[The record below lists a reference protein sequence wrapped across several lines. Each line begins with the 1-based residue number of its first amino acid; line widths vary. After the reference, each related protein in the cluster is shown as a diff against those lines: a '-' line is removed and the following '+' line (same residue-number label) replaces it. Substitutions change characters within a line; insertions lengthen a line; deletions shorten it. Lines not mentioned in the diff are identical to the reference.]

1 MPITLDSLCALIEQQ
16 RSTSSTPSLAQDN
29 LIDANTTSLPSITP
43 TAPAT
48 SLPSALSSNTI
59 NTSTLSNSLD
69 SSQQSAVRNI
79 CSSQLSILTGAAGT
93 GKTFTLKAVLQE
105 LLTKFDASSIF
116 LCAFTG
122 KAVLNIIKS
131 IKSDPALAPFIPQ
144 CLTLHKWLQ
153 FVPESIEIPDPSK
166 PCGYRLSRRFV
177 PTFNAANKRIDTKVL
192 IIDEVSMV
200 SNELMLQTLAA
211 LDLHSLHKLI
221 LVGDINQLQPVIGK
235 TSLAYFGAHSGCS
248 LNYLT
253 TVHRQADGNDIVQ
266 AAHLFKSANLL
277 ALQQAIKAKEFKNV
291 KFIKAENYL
300 DLYRIIELINEKYH
314 LRFNEQEDCIITPT
328 NVGATG
334 QEVLNQRLNKYLGV
348 TKQAVLCGVAIKL
361 LGVGD
366 NVMFTKNNYE
376 DGYINGTTGR
386 IIEMQLNSD
395 VVPGGTS
402 AFGTTQQQDTLRREA
417 QLSPDELD
425 NLIEQSAQQS
435 ASSGDSQNS
444 ADEEGFFSKKASHTL
459 TIEFIDIYG
468 TLRQISLS
476 TIGEISNLLL
486 ANAITCYKAQGSTYK
501 RCIINLLDWKN
512 GNSINNEYAYTALT
526 RASDFAWVIYNKSG
540 LTKLK
545 NRQLP
550 GSSDKEKIEN
560 LISSNSDS
568 ETAAYIEDF
577 LNKWLSHNNCNCNN
591 RNLNNSKSTRHNG
604 RTLR

>member
-1 MPITLDSLCALIEQQ
+1 MPISMNELIKQLNKV
-16 RSTSSTPSLAQDN
+16 TPANQPAQ
-29 LIDANTTSLPSITP
+29 AGQATP
-43 TAPAT
+43 MPAAT
-48 SLPSALSSNTI
+48 SLCSATQASQPASQPSNMEAQAA
-59 NTSTLSNSLD
+59 SLRSASQLD
-69 SSQQSAVRNI
+69 PSQQTAVRNI

-105 LLTKFDASSIF
+105 LLTNFDASSIF

-177 PTFNAANKRIDTKVL
+177 PTFNSANKRIDTKVL

-211 LDLHSLHKLI
+211 LDMHSLHKLI

-277 ALQQAIKAKEFKNV
+277 ALQQAIQAKQFKNV

-300 DLYRIIELINEKYH
+300 DLYRVIELINEKYH

-334 QEVLNQRLNKYLGV
+334 QEVLNQRLNKYLNV

-361 LGVGD
+361 FGVGD

-376 DGYINGTTGR
+376 DGYINGTVGR
-386 IIEMQLNSD
+386 IIEMQLNED
-395 VVPGGTS
+395 VVAGATNAASTETS
-402 AFGTTQQQDTLRREA
+402 TTAAPCA

-425 NLIEQSAQQS
+425 NLIDQSAQQS
-435 ASSGDSQNS
+435 AQQNDGQS
-444 ADEEGFFSKKASHTL
+444 PSDDEGFFSKKASHTL

-540 LTKLK
+540 LAKLK

-577 LNKWLSHNNCNCNN
+577 LSKWLHEANAS
-591 RNLNNSKSTRHNG
+591 G
-604 RTLR
+604 AI

>member
-1 MPITLDSLCALIEQQ
+1 MPITFS
-16 RSTSSTPSLAQDN
+16 
-29 LIDANTTSLPSITP
+29 
-43 TAPAT
+43 AT
-48 SLPSALSSNTI
+48 SLPSATSSNTI
-59 NTSTLSNSLD
+59 NLD
-69 SSQQSAVRNI
+69 ISQQSAVRNI

-93 GKTFTLKAVLQE
+93 GKTFTLKAILQE
-105 LLTKFDASSIF
+105 LLIKFDASSIF

-177 PTFNAANKRIDTKVL
+177 PTFNAENKRIDTKVL

-291 KFIKAENYL
+291 KFIQAENYL

-361 LGVGD
+361 FGVGD

-386 IIEMQLNSD
+386 IIEMQLNED
-395 VVPGGTS
+395 AFGTS
-402 AFGTTQQQDTLRREA
+402 AFGTTQRQDTLRSEA

-435 ASSGDSQNS
+435 ASQSTSQS
-444 ADEEGFFSKKASHTL
+444 TQQSESDEEGFFSKKASHTL

-468 TLRQISLS
+468 TLRQINLS

-540 LTKLK
+540 LAKLK

-550 GSSDKEKIEN
+550 GSSDREKIEN

-577 LNKWLSHNNCNCNN
+577 LNRWL
-591 RNLNNSKSTRHNG
+591 RGAPAGTQ
-604 RTLR
+604 

>member
-1 MPITLDSLCALIEQQ
+1 MPITLDSLCAL
-16 RSTSSTPSLAQDN
+16 SAASATP
-29 LIDANTTSLPSITP
+29 TTP
-43 TAPAT
+43 TA
-48 SLPSALSSNTI
+48 L
-59 NTSTLSNSLD
+59 NSLD

-93 GKTFTLKAVLQE
+93 GKTFTLKAILQE
-105 LLTKFDASSIF
+105 LLTNFDASSIF

-253 TVHRQADGNDIVQ
+253 TVHRQADGNDIIQ

-361 LGVGD
+361 FGIGD

-386 IIEMQLNSD
+386 IIEMQLNED
-395 VVPGGTS
+395 VVPGGATKQS
-402 AFGTTQQQDTLRREA
+402 EA

-425 NLIEQSAQQS
+425 NLIETSAQQN

-540 LTKLK
+540 LAKLK

-577 LNKWLSHNNCNCNN
+577 LNKWL
-591 RNLNNSKSTRHNG
+591 RNE

>member
-1 MPITLDSLCALIEQQ
+1 MPI
-16 RSTSSTPSLAQDN
+16 SLADLIALAQAPSPATSPATN
-29 LIDANTTSLPSITP
+29 LIDTGAPSSLG
-43 TAPAT
+43 
-48 SLPSALSSNTI
+48 
-59 NTSTLSNSLD
+59 TLDTSLD

-93 GKTFTLKAVLQE
+93 GKTFTLKAVLQQ
-105 LLTKFDASSIF
+105 LLLNFDASSIF

-348 TKQAVLCGVAIKL
+348 TKQAVLCGVALKL

-435 ASSGDSQNS
+435 ALSGDSQNS
-444 ADEEGFFSKKASHTL
+444 ADEAGFFSKKASHTL

-577 LNKWLSHNNCNCNN
+577 LNKWLSHN
-591 RNLNNSKSTRHNG
+591 RNLNNSKSTNNFMPYGIKEGH
-604 RTLR
+604 

>member
-1 MPITLDSLCALIEQQ
+1 MPISMNELMKQLNKV
-16 RSTSSTPSLAQDN
+16 TPANQPAQ
-29 LIDANTTSLPSITP
+29 AGQATP
-43 TAPAT
+43 MPAAT
-48 SLPSALSSNTI
+48 SLCSATQLPSPCSASQ
-59 NTSTLSNSLD
+59 LD
-69 SSQQSAVRNI
+69 PSQQTAVRNI

-177 PTFNAANKRIDTKVL
+177 PTFNSANKRIDTKVL

-211 LDLHSLHKLI
+211 LDMHSLHKLI

-266 AAHLFKSANLL
+266 AAHLFKSANLI

-334 QEVLNQRLNKYLGV
+334 QEVLNQRLNKYLNV

-361 LGVGD
+361 FGVGD

-376 DGYINGTTGR
+376 AGYINGTTGR

-395 VVPGGTS
+395 VVAGATNAASTETS
-402 AFGTTQQQDTLRREA
+402 TTAAPCA

-425 NLIEQSAQQS
+425 NLIDQSAQQS
-435 ASSGDSQNS
+435 AQADSQS
-444 ADEEGFFSKKASHTL
+444 ESDEGFFSKKASHTL

-540 LTKLK
+540 LAKLK

-568 ETAAYIEDF
+568 ETATYIEDF
-577 LNKWLSHNNCNCNN
+577 LSKWL
-591 RNLNNSKSTRHNG
+591 RG
-604 RTLR
+604 APAA

>member
-1 MPITLDSLCALIEQQ
+1 MTISMNELIKQLNKVTSQPAATSLCSATQASQ
-16 RSTSSTPSLAQDN
+16 PS
-29 LIDANTTSLPSITP
+29 NTEAPASSLPSLP
-43 TAPAT
+43 PAT
-48 SLPSALSSNTI
+48 QLPSPCSASQ
-59 NTSTLSNSLD
+59 LD
-69 SSQQSAVRNI
+69 TSQQTAVQNI

-144 CLTLHKWLQ
+144 CRTLHKWLQ

-177 PTFNAANKRIDTKVL
+177 PTFNSANKRIDTKVL

-266 AAHLFKSANLL
+266 AAHLFKSANLI
-277 ALQQAIKAKEFKNV
+277 ALQQAIKAKQFKNV

-300 DLYRIIELINEKYH
+300 DLYRVIELINEKYH
-314 LRFNEQEDCIITPT
+314 PRFNEQEDCIITPT
-328 NVGATG
+328 NIGATG
-334 QEVLNQRLNKYLGV
+334 QEVLNQRLNKYLNV

-361 LGVGD
+361 FGVGD

-376 DGYINGTTGR
+376 DGYINGTVGR

-395 VVPGGTS
+395 ALLPQAASPASQTS
-402 AFGTTQQQDTLRREA
+402 GQSATQAAPTPSTE
-417 QLSPDELD
+417 LSDAELD
-425 NLIEQSAQQS
+425 DLINQSAQAAPQD
-435 ASSGDSQNS
+435 DSQS
-444 ADEEGFFSKKASHTL
+444 ESDEEGFFSKKASHTL

-540 LTKLK
+540 LAKLK

-568 ETAAYIEDF
+568 ETAHYIEDF
-577 LNKWLSHNNCNCNN
+577 LSKWLS
-591 RNLNNSKSTRHNG
+591 G
-604 RTLR
+604 

>member
-16 RSTSSTPSLAQDN
+16 RSTSSAP
-29 LIDANTTSLPSITP
+29 
-43 TAPAT
+43 PAT
-48 SLPSALSSNTI
+48 SLSSALS
-59 NTSTLSNSLD
+59 STLSNSLD

-486 ANAITCYKAQGSTYK
+486 ANVITCYKAQGSTYK

-568 ETAAYIEDF
+568 KTAAYIEDF
-577 LNKWLSHNNCNCNN
+577 LNKWLSHN
-591 RNLNNSKSTRHNG
+591 SKSTNNFMP
-604 RTLR
+604 

>member
-16 RSTSSTPSLAQDN
+16 RSMSSTPSLAQDN
-29 LIDANTTSLPSITP
+29 LIDANTTP

-93 GKTFTLKAVLQE
+93 GKTFTLKAVLQK
-105 LLTKFDASSIF
+105 LLLNFDASSIF

-361 LGVGD
+361 FGVGD

-386 IIEMQLNSD
+386 IIEMQLNED
-395 VVPGGTS
+395 VVPGGAS
-402 AFGTTQQQDTLRREA
+402 AFGTTKQQDTLRSEA

-425 NLIEQSAQQS
+425 NLIEQSAQQN

-540 LTKLK
+540 LAKLK

-568 ETAAYIEDF
+568 ETATYIEDF
-577 LNKWLSHNNCNCNN
+577 LNKWLRGAPACQLYSNVTANNISN
-591 RNLNNSKSTRHNG
+591 T
-604 RTLR
+604 TT

>member
-1 MPITLDSLCALIEQQ
+1 MPTTLDSLCALIEQQ
-16 RSTSSTPSLAQDN
+16 RSTPPATSLPSASQITPTAPATSLAQDN
-29 LIDANTTSLPSITP
+29 LIDANT
-43 TAPAT
+43 
-48 SLPSALSSNTI
+48 
-59 NTSTLSNSLD
+59 STLGTSLD

-166 PCGYRLSRRFV
+166 PCGYRLGRRFV

-192 IIDEVSMV
+192 IIDEASMV

-211 LDLHSLHKLI
+211 LDLYSLHKLI

-361 LGVGD
+361 FGVGD

-386 IIEMQLNSD
+386 IIEMQLNED
-395 VVPGGTS
+395 VVPGGAS
-402 AFGTTQQQDTLRREA
+402 AFGTSEA
-417 QLSPDELD
+417 QLNPDELD

-435 ASSGDSQNS
+435 AQSSSD
-444 ADEEGFFSKKASHTL
+444 DEEGFFSKKASHTL

-468 TLRQISLS
+468 TLRQINLS

-540 LTKLK
+540 LAKLK

-550 GSSDKEKIEN
+550 GSSDREKIEN
-560 LISSNSDS
+560 LILSNSDS

-577 LNKWLSHNNCNCNN
+577 LNKWLTQ
-591 RNLNNSKSTRHNG
+591 LT
-604 RTLR
+604 

>member
-1 MPITLDSLCALIEQQ
+1 MPI
-16 RSTSSTPSLAQDN
+16 SLADLIASASLQSALAQAPSPLKQANSIDATQTMPSPATSPATN
-29 LIDANTTSLPSITP
+29 LIDTDAQ
-43 TAPAT
+43 AT
-48 SLPSALSSNTI
+48 SEFNCLNNAL
-59 NTSTLSNSLD
+59 D
-69 SSQQSAVRNI
+69 ASQQSAVRNI

-105 LLTKFDASSIF
+105 LLTNFDASSIF

-235 TSLAYFGAHSGCS
+235 TSIAYFGAHSGCS

-291 KFIKAENYL
+291 KFIEAENYL
-300 DLYRIIELINEKYH
+300 DLYRIIELINEKYY

-334 QEVLNQRLNKYLGV
+334 QEILNQRLNKYLGV

-361 LGVGD
+361 FGVGD

-386 IIEMQLNSD
+386 IIEMQLNED
-395 VVPGGTS
+395 VVAPAEAS
-402 AFGTTQQQDTLRREA
+402 PMNQDIMRSEA
-417 QLSPDELD
+417 QPSELSPDELD

-512 GNSINNEYAYTALT
+512 GSSINNEYAYTALT

-540 LTKLK
+540 LAKIK

-560 LISSNSDS
+560 LISSNGDS
-568 ETAAYIEDF
+568 ETANYIEDF
-577 LNKWLSHNNCNCNN
+577 LNRWLRGTPAC
-591 RNLNNSKSTRHNG
+591 
-604 RTLR
+604 

>member
-1 MPITLDSLCALIEQQ
+1 MPI
-16 RSTSSTPSLAQDN
+16 SLADLMTLAQVPSPLKQTMPSATSPATN
-29 LIDANTTSLPSITP
+29 LIDTDAQ
-43 TAPAT
+43 AT
-48 SLPSALSSNTI
+48 SEFNCLNNAL
-59 NTSTLSNSLD
+59 D
-69 SSQQSAVRNI
+69 ASQQSAVRNI

-93 GKTFTLKAVLQE
+93 GKTFTLKAVLQQ
-105 LLTKFDASSIF
+105 LLLNFDASSIF

-177 PTFNAANKRIDTKVL
+177 PTFNSANKRIDTKVL

-314 LRFNEQEDCIITPT
+314 LCFNEQEDCIITPT
-328 NVGATG
+328 NIGATG
-334 QEVLNQRLNKYLGV
+334 QEVLNQRLNKYLNV

-361 LGVGD
+361 FGVGD

-376 DGYINGTTGR
+376 DGYINGTVGR

-395 VVPGGTS
+395 VVAGATNAASIETS
-402 AFGTTQQQDTLRREA
+402 TTAAPCA

-425 NLIEQSAQQS
+425 NLIDQSAQQS
-435 ASSGDSQNS
+435 AQQSDGQSPSD
-444 ADEEGFFSKKASHTL
+444 DEGFFSKKASHTL

-486 ANAITCYKAQGSTYK
+486 SNAITCYKAQGSTYK

-540 LTKLK
+540 LAKLK
-545 NRQLP
+545 NRQLA

-577 LNKWLSHNNCNCNN
+577 LSKWLHEANASG
-591 RNLNNSKSTRHNG
+591 TI
-604 RTLR
+604 

>member
-16 RSTSSTPSLAQDN
+16 CRAPSTTSLAQDN
-29 LIDANTTSLPSITP
+29 LIDANTTP

-105 LLTKFDASSIF
+105 LLTNFDASSIF

-131 IKSDPALAPFIPQ
+131 IKSDQALAPFIPQ
-144 CLTLHKWLQ
+144 CRTLHKWLQ

-314 LRFNEQEDCIITPT
+314 LRFNEQKDCIITPT

-361 LGVGD
+361 FGVGD

-386 IIEMQLNSD
+386 IIEMQLNED
-395 VVPGGTS
+395 VVPGGAS
-402 AFGTTQQQDTLRREA
+402 AFGTTKQQDTLRSEA

-425 NLIEQSAQQS
+425 NLIEQSAQQN

-540 LTKLK
+540 LAKLK

-550 GSSDKEKIEN
+550 GSSDREKIEN

-577 LNKWLSHNNCNCNN
+577 LNKWLRGAPACQSSNTVQT
-591 RNLNNSKSTRHNG
+591 SASRHTMKG
-604 RTLR
+604 H

>member
-1 MPITLDSLCALIEQQ
+1 MSITLDSLCALIEQQ

-93 GKTFTLKAVLQE
+93 GKTFTLKAVLQQ
-105 LLTKFDASSIF
+105 LLLNFDASSIF

-361 LGVGD
+361 FGVGD

-386 IIEMQLNSD
+386 IIEMQLNED
-395 VVPGGTS
+395 VVPGGTKNAAQQS
-402 AFGTTQQQDTLRREA
+402 APQSTNE
-417 QLSPDELD
+417 LSPDELD

-435 ASSGDSQNS
+435 AQQS
-444 ADEEGFFSKKASHTL
+444 DEEGFFSKKASHTL
-459 TIEFIDIYG
+459 TIEFIDIYS

-501 RCIINLLDWKN
+501 RCVINLLDWKN

-540 LTKLK
+540 LAKLK

-577 LNKWLSHNNCNCNN
+577 LNKWLSRNNCNCNN
-591 RNLNNSKSTRHNG
+591 RNLNNSKSTNNFMP
-604 RTLR
+604 

>member
-29 LIDANTTSLPSITP
+29 LIDANTTSTPSITP

-69 SSQQSAVRNI
+69 ISQQSAVRNI

-93 GKTFTLKAVLQE
+93 GKTFTLKAVLQQ
-105 LLTKFDASSIF
+105 LLLNFDASSIF

-153 FVPESIEIPDPSK
+153 FVPELMEIPDPSK

-177 PTFNAANKRIDTKVL
+177 PTFKAANKRIDTKVL

-361 LGVGD
+361 FGVGD

-386 IIEMQLNSD
+386 IIEMQLNED
-395 VVPGGTS
+395 VVPGGAS
-402 AFGTTQQQDTLRREA
+402 AFGTTQQQDTLRSEA
-417 QLSPDELD
+417 QLSPGELD

-540 LTKLK
+540 LAKLK

-550 GSSDKEKIEN
+550 GSSDREKIEN

-568 ETAAYIEDF
+568 ETATYIEDF
-577 LNKWLSHNNCNCNN
+577 LNKWLAPACQSSNTVQT
-591 RNLNNSKSTRHNG
+591 SASRHTMKG
-604 RTLR
+604 Y

>member
-1 MPITLDSLCALIEQQ
+1 MPITLDSLYALIEQQ
-16 RSTSSTPSLAQDN
+16 RSTSS
-29 LIDANTTSLPSITP
+29 
-43 TAPAT
+43 
-48 SLPSALSSNTI
+48 AL

-93 GKTFTLKAVLQE
+93 GKTFTLRAVLQE

-177 PTFNAANKRIDTKVL
+177 PTFNAANKRIDTKAL

-402 AFGTTQQQDTLRREA
+402 AFDTTQQQDTLRREA

-591 RNLNNSKSTRHNG
+591 RNLNNSKSTSNFMP
-604 RTLR
+604 

>member
-1 MPITLDSLCALIEQQ
+1 MPISMNELMKQLNKVTSQPAQAGQATSMPAATSLCSATQASQPASQPASQL
-16 RSTSSTPSLAQDN
+16 S
-29 LIDANTTSLPSITP
+29 NTE
-43 TAPAT
+43 APAT
-48 SLPSALSSNTI
+48 SLPSLPPATQLPSPCSA
-59 NTSTLSNSLD
+59 SQLD
-69 SSQQSAVRNI
+69 PSQQTAVRNI

-361 LGVGD
+361 FGVGD

-386 IIEMQLNSD
+386 IIEMQFNSD
-395 VVPGGTS
+395 ALLPTAASQSSGQS
-402 AFGTTQQQDTLRREA
+402 ASQSAPTASTE
-417 QLSPDELD
+417 LSPDELD
-425 NLIEQSAQQS
+425 NLIEQSTHQTVQPD
-435 ASSGDSQNS
+435 DSQS
-444 ADEEGFFSKKASHTL
+444 EADEGFFSKKASHTL

-512 GNSINNEYAYTALT
+512 GNSISNEYAYTALT

-540 LTKLK
+540 LAKLK

-568 ETAAYIEDF
+568 ETATYIEDF
-577 LNKWLSHNNCNCNN
+577 LSKWL
-591 RNLNNSKSTRHNG
+591 RG
-604 RTLR
+604 APAA

>member
-1 MPITLDSLCALIEQQ
+1 MPI
-16 RSTSSTPSLAQDN
+16 SLADLIASASLQSALVQAPSPLKQTMPSATSPATN
-29 LIDANTTSLPSITP
+29 LIDTDAQ
-43 TAPAT
+43 AT
-48 SLPSALSSNTI
+48 SEFNCLNNAL
-59 NTSTLSNSLD
+59 D
-69 SSQQSAVRNI
+69 ASQQSAVRNI

-93 GKTFTLKAVLQE
+93 GKTFTLKAVLQQ
-105 LLTKFDASSIF
+105 LLLNFDASSIF

-266 AAHLFKSANLL
+266 AAHLFKSANLI
-277 ALQQAIKAKEFKNV
+277 ALQQAIKAKQFKNV

-376 DGYINGTTGR
+376 DGYINGTVGR
-386 IIEMQLNSD
+386 IIEMQLNED
-395 VVPGGTS
+395 VVAPDGTNTATFQS
-402 AFGTTQQQDTLRREA
+402 AQPAPQGELSDT
-417 QLSPDELD
+417 ELD
-425 NLIEQSAQQS
+425 DLIDQSAQQTVQPD
-435 ASSGDSQNS
+435 DSQS
-444 ADEEGFFSKKASHTL
+444 EADEGFFSKKASHTL

-540 LTKLK
+540 LAKLK

-568 ETAAYIEDF
+568 ETATYIEDF
-577 LNKWLSHNNCNCNN
+577 LSKWL
-591 RNLNNSKSTRHNG
+591 RG
-604 RTLR
+604 APAA

>member
-1 MPITLDSLCALIEQQ
+1 MNELIKQLNKVTPASQPAQAGQATPMPAATSLCSATQASQ
-16 RSTSSTPSLAQDN
+16 PASQPS
-29 LIDANTTSLPSITP
+29 NTEAPASSLPSLP
-43 TAPAT
+43 PAT
-48 SLPSALSSNTI
+48 QLPSPCS
-59 NTSTLSNSLD
+59 
-69 SSQQSAVRNI
+69 SSQLDTSQQTAVRNI

-177 PTFNAANKRIDTKVL
+177 PTFNSANKRIDTKVL

-277 ALQQAIKAKEFKNV
+277 ALQQAIQAKQFKNV

-328 NVGATG
+328 NIGATG
-334 QEVLNQRLNKYLGV
+334 QEVLNQRLNKYLNV
-348 TKQAVLCGVAIKL
+348 TKQAVLCGVTIKL
-361 LGVGD
+361 FGVGD

-376 DGYINGTTGR
+376 DGYINGTVGR

-395 VVPGGTS
+395 VVAGATNAASTETS
-402 AFGTTQQQDTLRREA
+402 TTAAPCA

-425 NLIEQSAQQS
+425 NLIDQSAQQS
-435 ASSGDSQNS
+435 AQQSDGQSPSD
-444 ADEEGFFSKKASHTL
+444 DEGFFSKKASHTL

-540 LTKLK
+540 LAKLK
-545 NRQLP
+545 NRQLA

-577 LNKWLSHNNCNCNN
+577 LSKWLSG
-591 RNLNNSKSTRHNG
+591 TPAA
-604 RTLR
+604 

>member
-29 LIDANTTSLPSITP
+29 LIDANTTP

-69 SSQQSAVRNI
+69 SSQQLAVRNI

-93 GKTFTLKAVLQE
+93 GKTFTLKAVLQQ
-105 LLTKFDASSIF
+105 LLLNFDASSIF

-277 ALQQAIKAKEFKNV
+277 TLQQAIKAKEFKNV

-361 LGVGD
+361 FGVGD

-386 IIEMQLNSD
+386 IIEMQLNED
-395 VVPGGTS
+395 VVVPDGTNTATFQS
-402 AFGTTQQQDTLRREA
+402 AQPAPQGE
-417 QLSPDELD
+417 LSDAELD
-425 NLIEQSAQQS
+425 NLIDQSAQQTVQPD
-435 ASSGDSQNS
+435 DSQS
-444 ADEEGFFSKKASHTL
+444 ESDEGFFSKKASHTL
-459 TIEFIDIYG
+459 TIEFINIYG

-476 TIGEISNLLL
+476 SIGEISNLLL

-540 LTKLK
+540 LAKLK
-545 NRQLP
+545 NRQLA

-577 LNKWLSHNNCNCNN
+577 LNKWLRGAPACQLYSNVTANNISN
-591 RNLNNSKSTRHNG
+591 T
-604 RTLR
+604 TT

>member
-1 MPITLDSLCALIEQQ
+1 MPITLDSLCAIIEQQ
-16 RSTSSTPSLAQDN
+16 RSTPSTPSASQ
-29 LIDANTTSLPSITP
+29 ITSLPSITP

-48 SLPSALSSNTI
+48 SLPTI

-93 GKTFTLKAVLQE
+93 GKTFTLKAVLQQ
-105 LLTKFDASSIF
+105 LLLNFDASSIF

-348 TKQAVLCGVAIKL
+348 TKQAVLCGVTIKL

-486 ANAITCYKAQGSTYK
+486 TNAITCYKAQGSTYK

-540 LTKLK
+540 LAKLK

-560 LISSNSDS
+560 LISSNPDS
-568 ETAAYIEDF
+568 ETATYIEAF

-591 RNLNNSKSTRHNG
+591 LNLNNSKSTNNFMP
-604 RTLR
+604 

>member
-1 MPITLDSLCALIEQQ
+1 MPI
-16 RSTSSTPSLAQDN
+16 SLADLMALAQAPSPLKQANSIDATQTMPSPATSPATN
-29 LIDANTTSLPSITP
+29 LIDTDAPSSLG
-43 TAPAT
+43 
-48 SLPSALSSNTI
+48 
-59 NTSTLSNSLD
+59 TLGASLD
-69 SSQQSAVRNI
+69 ASQQSAVRNI

-153 FVPESIEIPDPSK
+153 FVPELIEIPDPSK

-235 TSLAYFGAHSGCS
+235 TSIAYFGAHSGCS

-361 LGVGD
+361 FGVGD

-386 IIEMQLNSD
+386 IIEMQLNED

-402 AFGTTQQQDTLRREA
+402 AFGTTQQQDTLRSEA
-417 QLSPDELD
+417 QLSPDELN

-435 ASSGDSQNS
+435 ASQSTQQSES
-444 ADEEGFFSKKASHTL
+444 DEEGFFSKKASHIL

-540 LTKLK
+540 LAKLK

-550 GSSDKEKIEN
+550 GSSDREKIEN

-577 LNKWLSHNNCNCNN
+577 LNKWLAPEVQSEA
-591 RNLNNSKSTRHNG
+591 
-604 RTLR
+604 

>member
-1 MPITLDSLCALIEQQ
+1 
-16 RSTSSTPSLAQDN
+16 
-29 LIDANTTSLPSITP
+29 
-43 TAPAT
+43 
-48 SLPSALSSNTI
+48 
-59 NTSTLSNSLD
+59 
-69 SSQQSAVRNI
+69 
-79 CSSQLSILTGAAGT
+79 
-93 GKTFTLKAVLQE
+93 
-105 LLTKFDASSIF
+105 
-116 LCAFTG
+116 
-122 KAVLNIIKS
+122 
-131 IKSDPALAPFIPQ
+131 
-144 CLTLHKWLQ
+144 
-153 FVPESIEIPDPSK
+153 
-166 PCGYRLSRRFV
+166 
-177 PTFNAANKRIDTKVL
+177 
-192 IIDEVSMV
+192 MV

-235 TSLAYFGAHSGCS
+235 TSIAYFGAHSGCS

-266 AAHLFKSANLL
+266 AAHLFKSANLI

-300 DLYRIIELINEKYH
+300 DLYRVIELINEKYH

-328 NVGATG
+328 NIGATG

-361 LGVGD
+361 FGVGD

-395 VVPGGTS
+395 VVAGATNAASTETS
-402 AFGTTQQQDTLRREA
+402 TTAAPCA

-425 NLIEQSAQQS
+425 NLIDQSAQQS
-435 ASSGDSQNS
+435 AQQSDGQSTSD
-444 ADEEGFFSKKASHTL
+444 DEGFFSKKASHTL

-540 LTKLK
+540 LAKLK
-545 NRQLP
+545 NRQLA

-577 LNKWLSHNNCNCNN
+577 LSKWLHEASASNAI
-591 RNLNNSKSTRHNG
+591 
-604 RTLR
+604 

>member
-29 LIDANTTSLPSITP
+29 LIDANTTP

-69 SSQQSAVRNI
+69 ISQQSAVRNI

-93 GKTFTLKAVLQE
+93 GKTFTLKAVLQQ
-105 LLTKFDASSIF
+105 LLLNFDASSIF

-153 FVPESIEIPDPSK
+153 FVPELMEIPDPSK

-277 ALQQAIKAKEFKNV
+277 TLQQAIKAKEFKNV

-361 LGVGD
+361 FGVGD

-386 IIEMQLNSD
+386 IIEMQLNED
-395 VVPGGTS
+395 VVVPDGTNTATFQS
-402 AFGTTQQQDTLRREA
+402 AQPAPQGE
-417 QLSPDELD
+417 LSDAELD
-425 NLIEQSAQQS
+425 NLIDQSAQQTVQPD
-435 ASSGDSQNS
+435 DSQS
-444 ADEEGFFSKKASHTL
+444 ESDEGFFSKKASHTL

-476 TIGEISNLLL
+476 SIGEISNLLL

-540 LTKLK
+540 LAKLK
-545 NRQLP
+545 NRQLA

-577 LNKWLSHNNCNCNN
+577 LNKWLRGAPACQLYSNVTANNISN
-591 RNLNNSKSTRHNG
+591 T
-604 RTLR
+604 TT

>member
-29 LIDANTTSLPSITP
+29 LIDANTTP

-69 SSQQSAVRNI
+69 SSQQLAVRNI

-361 LGVGD
+361 FGVGD

-386 IIEMQLNSD
+386 IIEMQLNED
-395 VVPGGTS
+395 VVPGGAS
-402 AFGTTQQQDTLRREA
+402 AFGTTKQQDTLRSEA

-540 LTKLK
+540 LAKLK

-577 LNKWLSHNNCNCNN
+577 LNKWLRGAPACQLYSNVTANNINAVKHL
-591 RNLNNSKSTRHNG
+591 RE

>member
-29 LIDANTTSLPSITP
+29 LIDANTTS

-69 SSQQSAVRNI
+69 ISQQSAVRNI

-93 GKTFTLKAVLQE
+93 GKTFTLKAVLQQ
-105 LLTKFDASSIF
+105 LLLNFDASSIF

-153 FVPESIEIPDPSK
+153 FVPELMEIPDPSK

-361 LGVGD
+361 FGVGD

-386 IIEMQLNSD
+386 IIEMQLNED
-395 VVPGGTS
+395 VVPGGAS
-402 AFGTTQQQDTLRREA
+402 AFGTTQQQDTLRSEA

-540 LTKLK
+540 LAKLK

-550 GSSDKEKIEN
+550 GSSDREKIEN

-568 ETAAYIEDF
+568 ETATYIEDF
-577 LNKWLSHNNCNCNN
+577 LNKWLAPACQSSNTVQT
-591 RNLNNSKSTRHNG
+591 SASRHTMKG
-604 RTLR
+604 Y

>member
-1 MPITLDSLCALIEQQ
+1 MPITLDSCRAP
-16 RSTSSTPSLAQDN
+16 SATSLAQDN
-29 LIDANTTSLPSITP
+29 LIDANTTP

-69 SSQQSAVRNI
+69 SSQQIAVRNI

-93 GKTFTLKAVLQE
+93 GKTFTLKAILQE

-200 SNELMLQTLAA
+200 SNELMLQTLTA

-266 AAHLFKSANLL
+266 AAHLLKSANLL

-361 LGVGD
+361 FGVGD

-386 IIEMQLNSD
+386 IIEMQLNED
-395 VVPGGTS
+395 VVPGGAS
-402 AFGTTQQQDTLRREA
+402 AFGTTKQQDTLRSEA

-425 NLIEQSAQQS
+425 NLIEQSAQQN

-540 LTKLK
+540 LVKLK

-550 GSSDKEKIEN
+550 GSSDREKIEN

-577 LNKWLSHNNCNCNN
+577 LNKWLRGAPAC
-591 RNLNNSKSTRHNG
+591 
-604 RTLR
+604 

>member
-1 MPITLDSLCALIEQQ
+1 MPI
-16 RSTSSTPSLAQDN
+16 SLADLMALAQAPSATSPATN
-29 LIDANTTSLPSITP
+29 LIDTD
-43 TAPAT
+43 APGT
-48 SLPSALSSNTI
+48 
-59 NTSTLSNSLD
+59 SLD

-93 GKTFTLKAVLQE
+93 GKTFTLKAVLQQ
-105 LLTKFDASSIF
+105 LLLNFDASSIF

-153 FVPESIEIPDPSK
+153 FVPELMEIPDPSK
-166 PCGYRLSRRFV
+166 PCGYRLGRRFV

-361 LGVGD
+361 FGVGD

-386 IIEMQLNSD
+386 IIEMQLNED
-395 VVPGGTS
+395 VVPGGTKNAAQQS
-402 AFGTTQQQDTLRREA
+402 APQSTNE
-417 QLSPDELD
+417 LSPDELD

-435 ASSGDSQNS
+435 AQQSDGQSPSD
-444 ADEEGFFSKKASHTL
+444 DDEGFFSKKASHTL

-512 GNSINNEYAYTALT
+512 GSSINNEYAYTALT

-540 LTKLK
+540 LAKLK

-568 ETAAYIEDF
+568 ETATYIEDF
-577 LNKWLSHNNCNCNN
+577 LNKWLRGAPACQQI
-591 RNLNNSKSTRHNG
+591 
-604 RTLR
+604 

>member
-16 RSTSSTPSLAQDN
+16 RLTSSTPSLAQDN
-29 LIDANTTSLPSITP
+29 LIDANTTSTPSITP

-69 SSQQSAVRNI
+69 ISQQSAVRNI

-93 GKTFTLKAVLQE
+93 GKTFTLKAVLQQ
-105 LLTKFDASSIF
+105 LLLNFDASSIF

-153 FVPESIEIPDPSK
+153 FVPELMEIPDPSK

-361 LGVGD
+361 FGVGD

-386 IIEMQLNSD
+386 IIEMQLNED
-395 VVPGGTS
+395 VVPGGAS
-402 AFGTTQQQDTLRREA
+402 AFGTTQQQDTLRSEA

-444 ADEEGFFSKKASHTL
+444 ADEEGFFLKKASHTL

-540 LTKLK
+540 LAKLK

-550 GSSDKEKIEN
+550 GSSDREKIEN

-568 ETAAYIEDF
+568 ETATYIEDF
-577 LNKWLSHNNCNCNN
+577 LNKWLAPASQSSNTVQT
-591 RNLNNSKSTRHNG
+591 SASRHTMKG
-604 RTLR
+604 Y

>member
-29 LIDANTTSLPSITP
+29 LIDA
-43 TAPAT
+43 
-48 SLPSALSSNTI
+48 NTI

-93 GKTFTLKAVLQE
+93 GKTFTLKAVLQQ
-105 LLTKFDASSIF
+105 LLLNFNASSIF

-200 SNELMLQTLAA
+200 SNELMLQTIAA

-386 IIEMQLNSD
+386 VIEMQLNSD

-402 AFGTTQQQDTLRREA
+402 AFGTA

-540 LTKLK
+540 LAKLK

-577 LNKWLSHNNCNCNN
+577 LNKWLASF
-591 RNLNNSKSTRHNG
+591 TPM
-604 RTLR
+604 

>member
-29 LIDANTTSLPSITP
+29 LIDANT
-43 TAPAT
+43 APAT

-69 SSQQSAVRNI
+69 ISQQSAVRSI

-93 GKTFTLKAVLQE
+93 GKTFTLKAVLQQ
-105 LLTKFDASSIF
+105 LLLNFDASSIF

-153 FVPESIEIPDPSK
+153 FVPELMEIPDPSK
-166 PCGYRLSRRFV
+166 PCGYRLSRRFA
-177 PTFNAANKRIDTKVL
+177 PTFNAANKRIGTKVL

-361 LGVGD
+361 FGVGD

-386 IIEMQLNSD
+386 IIEMQLNED
-395 VVPGGTS
+395 VVPGGAS
-402 AFGTTQQQDTLRREA
+402 AFGTTQQQDTLRSEA

-526 RASDFAWVIYNKSG
+526 RASDFVWVIYNKSG
-540 LTKLK
+540 LAKLK

-550 GSSDKEKIEN
+550 GSSDREKIEN

-568 ETAAYIEDF
+568 ETATYIEDF
-577 LNKWLSHNNCNCNN
+577 LNKWLAPACQSSNTVQT
-591 RNLNNSKSTRHNG
+591 STSRHTMKG
-604 RTLR
+604 Y

>member
-1 MPITLDSLCALIEQQ
+1 MPI
-16 RSTSSTPSLAQDN
+16 SLADLMALAQAPSPTTSPATN
-29 LIDANTTSLPSITP
+29 LIDTDAQ
-43 TAPAT
+43 AT
-48 SLPSALSSNTI
+48 SEFNCLNNAL
-59 NTSTLSNSLD
+59 D
-69 SSQQSAVRNI
+69 ASQQSAVRNI

-93 GKTFTLKAVLQE
+93 GKTFTLKAVLQQ
-105 LLTKFDASSIF
+105 LLLNFDASSIF

-166 PCGYRLSRRFV
+166 PCGYHLSRRFV

-235 TSLAYFGAHSGCS
+235 TSIAYFGAHSGCS

-277 ALQQAIKAKEFKNV
+277 ALRQVIKAKQFKNV

-334 QEVLNQRLNKYLGV
+334 QEILNQRLNKYLGV

-361 LGVGD
+361 FGVGD

-386 IIEMQLNSD
+386 IIEMQLNED
-395 VVPGGTS
+395 VVAPAGDS
-402 AFGTTQQQDTLRREA
+402 PMNQDIMRSEA
-417 QLSPDELD
+417 QPSELSPDELD

-468 TLRQISLS
+468 TLRQINLS
-476 TIGEISNLLL
+476 SIGEISNLLL

-540 LTKLK
+540 LAKLK

-577 LNKWLSHNNCNCNN
+577 LNRWLSRNNYSCNN
-591 RNLNNSKSTRHNG
+591 RNLNNSNSTNNFMP
-604 RTLR
+604 

>member
-16 RSTSSTPSLAQDN
+16 CRA
-29 LIDANTTSLPSITP
+29 
-43 TAPAT
+43 
-48 SLPSALSSNTI
+48 PSASQVTPVPSMPSSNTI
-59 NTSTLSNSLD
+59 SLD
-69 SSQQSAVRNI
+69 ISQQSAVRNI

-105 LLTKFDASSIF
+105 LLTNFDASSIF

-153 FVPESIEIPDPSK
+153 FVPELMEIPDPSK
-166 PCGYRLSRRFV
+166 PCGYRLGRRFV

-361 LGVGD
+361 FGVGD

-386 IIEMQLNSD
+386 IIEMQLNED
-395 VVPGGTS
+395 VVPGGTKNAAQQS
-402 AFGTTQQQDTLRREA
+402 APQSTNE
-417 QLSPDELD
+417 LSPDELD

-444 ADEEGFFSKKASHTL
+444 PSDDEEGFFSKKASHTL

-540 LTKLK
+540 LAKLK

-568 ETAAYIEDF
+568 ETATYIEDF
-577 LNKWLSHNNCNCNN
+577 LNKWLAPEAQSEA
-591 RNLNNSKSTRHNG
+591 
-604 RTLR
+604 

>member
-29 LIDANTTSLPSITP
+29 LIDANTTSTPSITP

-59 NTSTLSNSLD
+59 NTGTLSNSLD
-69 SSQQSAVRNI
+69 ISQQSAVRNI

-93 GKTFTLKAVLQE
+93 GKTFTLKAVLQQ
-105 LLTKFDASSIF
+105 LLLNFDASSIF

-153 FVPESIEIPDPSK
+153 FVPELMEIPDPSK

-361 LGVGD
+361 FGVGD

-386 IIEMQLNSD
+386 IIEMQLNED
-395 VVPGGTS
+395 VVPGGAS
-402 AFGTTQQQDTLRREA
+402 AFGTTQQQDTLRSEA

-540 LTKLK
+540 LAKLK

-550 GSSDKEKIEN
+550 GSSDREKIEN

-568 ETAAYIEDF
+568 ETATYIEDF
-577 LNKWLSHNNCNCNN
+577 LNKWLAPACQSSNTVQT
-591 RNLNNSKSTRHNG
+591 SASRHTMKG
-604 RTLR
+604 Y

>member
-1 MPITLDSLCALIEQQ
+1 MPITLDSLYALIEQQ
-16 RSTSSTPSLAQDN
+16 RSTSSVL
-29 LIDANTTSLPSITP
+29 
-43 TAPAT
+43 
-48 SLPSALSSNTI
+48 

-591 RNLNNSKSTRHNG
+591 RNLNNSKSTNNFMP
-604 RTLR
+604 

>member
-1 MPITLDSLCALIEQQ
+1 M
-16 RSTSSTPSLAQDN
+16 
-29 LIDANTTSLPSITP
+29 
-43 TAPAT
+43 
-48 SLPSALSSNTI
+48 
-59 NTSTLSNSLD
+59 
-69 SSQQSAVRNI
+69 
-79 CSSQLSILTGAAGT
+79 
-93 GKTFTLKAVLQE
+93 
-105 LLTKFDASSIF
+105 
-116 LCAFTG
+116 
-122 KAVLNIIKS
+122 
-131 IKSDPALAPFIPQ
+131 
-144 CLTLHKWLQ
+144 
-153 FVPESIEIPDPSK
+153 
-166 PCGYRLSRRFV
+166 
-177 PTFNAANKRIDTKVL
+177 
-192 IIDEVSMV
+192 
-200 SNELMLQTLAA
+200 
-211 LDLHSLHKLI
+211 
-221 LVGDINQLQPVIGK
+221 
-235 TSLAYFGAHSGCS
+235 
-248 LNYLT
+248 
-253 TVHRQADGNDIVQ
+253 HRQADGNDIVQ

-361 LGVGD
+361 FGVGD

-395 VVPGGTS
+395 ALLPTAASQS
-402 AFGTTQQQDTLRREA
+402 ATQSAPTASTE
-417 QLSPDELD
+417 LSPAELD
-425 NLIEQSAQQS
+425 DLINQSAQQ
-435 ASSGDSQNS
+435 AVQPDGSQNES
-444 ADEEGFFSKKASHTL
+444 DEEGFFSKKASHTL

-468 TLRQISLS
+468 TLRQINLS

-540 LTKLK
+540 LAKLK

-577 LNKWLSHNNCNCNN
+577 LNRWL
-591 RNLNNSKSTRHNG
+591 RG
-604 RTLR
+604 

>member
-1 MPITLDSLCALIEQQ
+1 MPI
-16 RSTSSTPSLAQDN
+16 SLADLIALAQAPSPATSPATN
-29 LIDANTTSLPSITP
+29 LIDTGAPSSLG
-43 TAPAT
+43 
-48 SLPSALSSNTI
+48 
-59 NTSTLSNSLD
+59 TLDTSLD

-93 GKTFTLKAVLQE
+93 GKTFTLKAVLQQ
-105 LLTKFDASSIF
+105 LLLNFDASSIF

-153 FVPESIEIPDPSK
+153 FVPESIGIPDPSK

-361 LGVGD
+361 FGVGD

-386 IIEMQLNSD
+386 IIEMQLNED
-395 VVPGGTS
+395 VVPGGAS
-402 AFGTTQQQDTLRREA
+402 AFGTTKQQDTLRSEA

-425 NLIEQSAQQS
+425 NLIEQSAQQN

-550 GSSDKEKIEN
+550 GSSDREKIEN

-577 LNKWLSHNNCNCNN
+577 LNKWLRGAPACQLYSNVTANNIGN
-591 RNLNNSKSTRHNG
+591 T
-604 RTLR
+604 TT

>member
-1 MPITLDSLCALIEQQ
+1 MPI
-16 RSTSSTPSLAQDN
+16 SLADLIALAQAPSPLKQANSIDATQTMPSPTTSPATN
-29 LIDANTTSLPSITP
+29 LIDTDAQ
-43 TAPAT
+43 AT
-48 SLPSALSSNTI
+48 SEFNCLNNAL
-59 NTSTLSNSLD
+59 D
-69 SSQQSAVRNI
+69 ASQQSAVRNI

-153 FVPESIEIPDPSK
+153 FVPELIEIPDPSK

-235 TSLAYFGAHSGCS
+235 TSIAYFGAHSGCS

-291 KFIKAENYL
+291 KFIEAENYL

-334 QEVLNQRLNKYLGV
+334 QEILNQRLNKYLGV

-361 LGVGD
+361 FGVGD

-386 IIEMQLNSD
+386 IIEMQLNED
-395 VVPGGTS
+395 VVAPAGAAGTETS
-402 AFGTTQQQDTLRREA
+402 TRSEA
-417 QLSPDELD
+417 QPSELSPDELD

-468 TLRQISLS
+468 TLRQIGLS

-540 LTKLK
+540 LAKLK

-550 GSSDKEKIEN
+550 GSSDREKIEN

-577 LNKWLSHNNCNCNN
+577 LNKWL
-591 RNLNNSKSTRHNG
+591 RG
-604 RTLR
+604 APA

>member
-16 RSTSSTPSLAQDN
+16 RSTSSAP
-29 LIDANTTSLPSITP
+29 
-43 TAPAT
+43 PAT
-48 SLPSALSSNTI
+48 SLSSALS
-59 NTSTLSNSLD
+59 STLSNSLD

-486 ANAITCYKAQGSTYK
+486 ANVITCYKAQGSTYK

-568 ETAAYIEDF
+568 KTAAYIEDF
-577 LNKWLSHNNCNCNN
+577 LNKWLSHN
-591 RNLNNSKSTRHNG
+591 SKSTNNFMPYGIMEGH
-604 RTLR
+604 

>member
-29 LIDANTTSLPSITP
+29 LIDANTTSTPSITP

-69 SSQQSAVRNI
+69 ISQQSAVRNI

-93 GKTFTLKAVLQE
+93 GKTFTLKAVLQQ
-105 LLTKFDASSIF
+105 LLLNFDASSIF

-153 FVPESIEIPDPSK
+153 FVPELMEIPDPSK

-361 LGVGD
+361 FGVGD

-386 IIEMQLNSD
+386 IIEMQLNED
-395 VVPGGTS
+395 VVPGGAS
-402 AFGTTQQQDTLRREA
+402 AFGTTQQQDTLRSEA

-540 LTKLK
+540 LAKLK

-550 GSSDKEKIEN
+550 GSSDREKIEN

-568 ETAAYIEDF
+568 ETATYIEDF
-577 LNKWLSHNNCNCNN
+577 LNKWLAPACQSSNTVQT
-591 RNLNNSKSTRHNG
+591 SASRHTMKG
-604 RTLR
+604 Y